1 MTTVLDPDRLA
12 ALGEDLG
19 EAEFVEQTLRIYLGE
34 LPKRQAA
41 MNSALRADDRGAM
54 SGVAH
59 SLKSASALFGAYE
72 VEGLCRTIEAQAPA
86 LDELDLASTIDEL
99 NAACDRVRIAMNDW
113 LAAQGS
119 NR

>member
-12 ALGEDLG
+12 ALGDDLG
-19 EAEFVEQTLRIYLGE
+19 EAEYVAQTLRIYLGE

-41 MNSALRADDRGAM
+41 MTFALRAGDRGAM

-72 VEGLCRTIEAQAPA
+72 VEGICRTIEAQAPT
-86 LDELDLASTIDEL
+86 LDEVDLAGMVEEL
-99 NAACDRVRIAMNDW
+99 NLACDRVRIAMNDW